1 MFSNTSYFKLYIN
14 INIINN
20 IIYSELLRTF
30 ENYSSRTFRQFC
42 GQKEPKSS
50 RNFENQDPKSSGTFE
65 NQYPKSSGTFENQDP
80 KSSGTFENQDPK
92 SSGTFGLLLST
103 KLPKSSRTIVLKS
116 SQKF

>member
-30 ENYSSRTFRQFC
+30 ENYSSRTFGYFC

-50 RNFENQDPKSSGTFE
+50 RTFENQD
-65 NQYPKSSGTFENQDP
+65 PKSSGTFENQDP

-92 SSGTFGLLLST
+92 SSGTVGLLFST

>member
-1 MFSNTSYFKLYIN
+1 MFSNSSYFKLYIN

-50 RNFENQDPKSSGTFE
+50 
-65 NQYPKSSGTFENQDP
+65 
-80 KSSGTFENQDPK
+80 GTFENQDPK

-116 SQKF
+116 SK

>member
-1 MFSNTSYFKLYIN
+1 MYNIVYNRKQPVFSNTSYFKLYIN

-30 ENYSSRTFRQFC
+30 EKYSSRTFGYFC

-50 RNFENQDPKSSGTFE
+50 R
-65 NQYPKSSGTFENQDP
+65 TFENQDP

-92 SSGTFGLLLST
+92 SYGTFGLLMST